1 MSSMETNAYHP
12 DYAIHPGEI
21 LEETLEA
28 RGIKKTALAERC
40 GIALKTVSQIINR
53 KASISP
59 AIAIRLERAIGI
71 SASLWSNLNTDYEL
85 FVAREVDYIC
95 LYKQKQWVKKFP
107 LQQLSNLG
115 IVPRKSDL
123 TENLSNLL
131 SFFGVSSISAW
142 GDLYLTP
149 NVAYR
154 RSATYKSQ
162 PESIAT
168 WLRIGELMSESVECA
183 AFNKKKFKAALSEIK
198 EATNEPVE
206 IFQKIMIESCRNSG
220 VSLVFVP
227 ELPKTHVSG
236 ATKWLNSN
244 RAMIILSLRHKMDD
258 HFWFSFFHEAGHIL
272 LHGKTEVF
280 IENNKSD
287 RSKKEVEADV
297 FASNFLIPKSNYK
310 KLTSLNKFSG
320 QLILAFAQ
328 ELNLAPGIIVGRL
341 QHDGLIPYNWLNK
354 LKRKFNFSAQQIN
367 SADAKSRVLNS
378 AHRDAH
384 H

>member
-1 MSSMETNAYHP
+1 MNNIETNAYQP
-12 DYAIHPGEI
+12 DYTIHPGEI
-21 LEETLEA
+21 LEETLAA

-40 GIALKTVSQIINR
+40 GITLKTVSQIING

-59 AIAIRLERAIGI
+59 SIAIRLERAIGV

-85 FVAREVDYIC
+85 FVAREEDHAS

-115 IVPRKSDL
+115 ILPRKKNL

-131 SFFGVSSISAW
+131 SFFGVSTISAW
-142 GDLYLTP
+142 NDFYLAP

-154 RSATYKSQ
+154 RSVAYKSQ

-183 AFNKKKFKAALSEIK
+183 PFNKKKFKVALSEIRK
-198 EATNEPVE
+198 VTNEPVE
-206 IFQKIMIESCRNSG
+206 IFQKIMIESCRKSG

-236 ATKWLNSN
+236 ATKWLNTN
-244 RAMIILSLRHKMDD
+244 KAMIILSLRHKMDD

-280 IENNKSD
+280 IEENNHIEKSE
-287 RSKKEVEADV
+287 KEVEADV
-297 FASNFLIPKSNYK
+297 FASNILISKSNYK
-310 KLTSLNKFSG
+310 KLTSLAKFSR
-320 QLILAFAQ
+320 QSISAFAK
-328 ELNLAPGIIVGRL
+328 ELDLSPGIIVGRL
-341 QHDGLIPYNWLNK
+341 QHDGLIPYSWLNK
-354 LKRKFNFSAQQIN
+354 LKRKFVFSAQQ
-367 SADAKSRVLNS
+367 SHTR
-378 AHRDAH
+378 
-384 H
+384 

>member
-1 MSSMETNAYHP
+1 MNNIETNAYQP
-12 DYAIHPGEI
+12 DYTIHPGEI

-40 GIALKTVSQIINR
+40 GITLKTVSQIING

-59 AIAIRLERAIGI
+59 SIAIRLERAIGV

-85 FVAREVDYIC
+85 FVAREKDHAS

-115 IVPRKSDL
+115 ILPRKKNL

-131 SFFGVSSISAW
+131 SFFGVSTISAW
-142 GDLYLTP
+142 NNFYLAP

-154 RSATYKSQ
+154 RSVAYKSQ

-183 AFNKKKFKAALSEIK
+183 PFNKKKFKVALSEIRK
-198 EATNEPVE
+198 VTNEPVE
-206 IFQKIMIESCRNSG
+206 IFQKIMIESCRKSG

-227 ELPKTHVSG
+227 ELSKTHVSG
-236 ATKWLNSN
+236 ATKWLNTN
-244 RAMIILSLRHKMDD
+244 KAMIILSLRHKMDD
-258 HFWFSFFHEAGHIL
+258 HFWFNFFHEAGHIL

-280 IENNKSD
+280 IEANNHIEKSE
-287 RSKKEVEADV
+287 KEVEADV
-297 FASNFLIPKSNYK
+297 FASNILISKSNYK
-310 KLTSLNKFSG
+310 KLTSLTKFSR
-320 QLILAFAQ
+320 QSISAFAK
-328 ELNLAPGIIVGRL
+328 ELDLSPGIIVGRL
-341 QHDGLIPYNWLNK
+341 QHDGLIPYSWLNK
-354 LKRKFNFSAQQIN
+354 LKRKFAFSAQQ
-367 SADAKSRVLNS
+367 SHTL
-378 AHRDAH
+378 
-384 H
+384 

>member
-1 MSSMETNAYHP
+1 MNSMEVNAYQP

-40 GIALKTVSQIINR
+40 GIALKTVSQIING

-85 FVAREVDYIC
+85 FVAREADYTC

-115 IVPRKSDL
+115 IVPRKKNL

-142 GDLYLTP
+142 NDFYLTP

-154 RSATYKSQ
+154 RSAAYKSQ

-183 AFNKKKFKAALSEIK
+183 PFNRKKFKAALFEIK
-198 EATNEPVE
+198 KVTNEPVE
-206 IFQKIMIESCRNSG
+206 IFQKNMVESCGKSG

-280 IENNKSD
+280 IEENNKSEK
-287 RSKKEVEADV
+287 SEKEVEADV
-297 FASNFLIPKSNYK
+297 FASNFLISKSNYN
-310 KLTSLNKFSG
+310 KLTSLNRFSR
-320 QLILAFAQ
+320 QSILAFAQ
-328 ELNLAPGIIVGRL
+328 ELNLAPGIVVGRL
-341 QHDGLIPYNWLNK
+341 QHDGLMPYSWLNK
-354 LKRKFNFSAQQIN
+354 LKRKFNFSAQQ
-367 SADAKSRVLNS
+367 SHTR
-378 AHRDAH
+378 
-384 H
+384 

>member
-1 MSSMETNAYHP
+1 MNNIETNAYQP
-12 DYAIHPGEI
+12 DYTIHPGEI

-40 GIALKTVSQIINR
+40 GITLKTVSQIING
-53 KASISP
+53 KAPISP
-59 AIAIRLERAIGI
+59 SIAIRLERAIGV

-85 FVAREVDYIC
+85 FVAREKDHAS

-107 LQQLSNLG
+107 LQHLSNLG
-115 IVPRKSDL
+115 ILPRKKNL

-131 SFFGVSSISAW
+131 SFFGVSTISAW
-142 GDLYLTP
+142 NNFYLAP

-154 RSATYKSQ
+154 RSVAYKSQ

-183 AFNKKKFKAALSEIK
+183 PFNKKKFKVALSEIRK
-198 EATNEPVE
+198 VTNEPVE

-236 ATKWLNSN
+236 ATKWLNTN
-244 RAMIILSLRHKMDD
+244 KAMIILSLRHKMDD

-280 IENNKSD
+280 IKENNHIEKNE
-287 RSKKEVEADV
+287 KEVEADV
-297 FASNFLIPKSNYK
+297 FASNILISKSNYK
-310 KLTSLNKFSG
+310 KLTSLTKFSR
-320 QLILAFAQ
+320 QSISAFAQ
-328 ELNLAPGIIVGRL
+328 ELDLSPGIIVGRL
-341 QHDGLIPYNWLNK
+341 QHDGLIPYSWLNK
-354 LKRKFNFSAQQIN
+354 LKRKFALG
-367 SADAKSRVLNS
+367 AGDAYVIHGKL
-378 AHRDAH
+378 DF
-384 H
+384 

>member
-1 MSSMETNAYHP
+1 MSSMETNAYQP

-40 GIALKTVSQIINR
+40 GIALKTVSQIING
-53 KASISP
+53 KSSISP

-85 FVAREVDYIC
+85 FVARKADYIC
-95 LYKQKQWVKKFP
+95 LDKQKQWVKKFP

-142 GDLYLTP
+142 GDFYLTP

-183 AFNKKKFKAALSEIK
+183 PFNKKKFKAALSEIK
-198 EATNEPVE
+198 KATNEPVE

-287 RSKKEVEADV
+287 RGEKEVEADV

-320 QLILAFAQ
+320 QSILAFAQ

-341 QHDGLIPYNWLNK
+341 QHDGLIPYSWLNK

-367 SADAKSRVLNS
+367 SADAKGRVLNS
-378 AHRDAH
+378 AQQSHSL
-384 H
+384 

>member
-149 NVAYR
+149 NVAYL

>member
-162 PESIAT
+162 PESIAS

-367 SADAKSRVLNS
+367 SADAKGRVLNS